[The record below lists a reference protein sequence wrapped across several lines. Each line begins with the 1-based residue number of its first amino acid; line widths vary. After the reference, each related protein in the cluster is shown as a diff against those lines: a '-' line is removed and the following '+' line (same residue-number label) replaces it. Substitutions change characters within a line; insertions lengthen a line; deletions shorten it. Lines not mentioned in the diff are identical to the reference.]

1 MTVLFPTALPT
12 AGWATTRGSRRVAA
26 DAAAVRT
33 SPSTPA
39 FNAPTSPN
47 TPALNAPTAAGS
59 AAPGPTAPSPSAPS
73 PTAFAAAVADGI
85 GDTEAAASAARFA
98 AAEAVDAAWRAGA
111 SEAME
116 DVRRGLHLTTHPTNP
131 LGIPL
136 PRPTAETSPLPS
148 AATLPQPPARDAG
161 RDLTPRADTTLV
173 VASGTT
179 HHWSVAWVG
188 DCRAYFLGD
197 TDPATLL
204 TTDHT
209 IGRYLRDRGVPAN
222 PRLDLVVTT
231 TARKGGH
238 GVVHGSGPGRLVLL
252 TNGVHR
258 ATDQATITH
267 LARTT
272 TDPAEAARALV
283 ALTQDDNA
291 AAVVVDLR

>member
-12 AGWATTRGSRRVAA
+12 AGWATARGARRVAA

-33 SPSTPA
+33 
-39 FNAPTSPN
+39 
-47 TPALNAPTAAGS
+47 
-59 AAPGPTAPSPSAPS
+59 S

-116 DVRRGLHLTTHPTNP
+116 DVRRGLHLSTQPTNP
-131 LGIPL
+131 LGVPL
-136 PRPTAETSPLPS
+136 PRPETRPLPT
-148 AATLPQPPARDAG
+148 AATLPQPPPHDIRRA
-161 RDLTPRADTTLV
+161 LTPQPGDPTPAPPSDTTLA

-179 HHWSVAWVG
+179 TRWCVAWVG
-188 DCRAYFLGD
+188 DCRACFLPESESGP
-197 TDPATLL
+197 TPATLL
-204 TTDHT
+204 TADHT
-209 IGRYLRDRGVPAN
+209 IGQYLRERGVTAN

-258 ATDQATITH
+258 ATDQAAITH
-267 LARTT
+267 LARAT

-283 ALTQDDNA
+283 ALADEDNA

>member
-12 AGWATTRGSRRVAA
+12 AGWATARGSRRVAA

-33 SPSTPA
+33 SP
-39 FNAPTSPN
+39 
-47 TPALNAPTAAGS
+47 TAS
-59 AAPGPTAPSPSAPS
+59 S

-85 GDTEAAASAARFA
+85 GDTESAASAARFA
-98 AAEAVDAAWRAGA
+98 AAEAVDSAWRAGA

-116 DVRRGLHLTTHPTNP
+116 DVRRGLHLSTQPTNP
-131 LGIPL
+131 LGVPL
-136 PRPTAETSPLPS
+136 PRPETLPLPTT
-148 AATLPQPPARDAG
+148 ATLPPTPAHDIRRHLTPQPTDPTPTPAETPPAPSTRPG
-161 RDLTPRADTTLV
+161 DTTLV
-173 VASGTT
+173 VAAGTT
-179 HHWSVAWVG
+179 HQWCVAWVG
-188 DCRAYFLGD
+188 DCRAYFLPTSD
-197 TDPATLL
+197 SPTATLL

-209 IGRYLRDRGVPAN
+209 IGRYLRDRGVTAN

-238 GVVHGSGPGRLVLL
+238 GLVRGSGPGRLVLL

-283 ALTQDDNA
+283 ALADEDNA